1 MTCVVESI
9 PFGDLQQRLV
19 AKALATRIPLSA
31 TVEIIATCNFACQ
44 HCYIAPGA
52 AREDVMSVEHA
63 KHLFAQLAAAG
74 TLDVLLTGGEVFTH
88 RAFRE
93 IYLAAKRAGV
103 SVHLNTNGYLIG
115 ERWADFL
122 ADWPP
127 SSISISVYGLSNERY
142 EQVTRIPNAYD
153 RVMRAVDLLIA
164 RGLKVDLKCPAMTLT
179 ADFLPELRA
188 IAEAKGATFRYDPV
202 IVPHENGD
210 AAPVQL
216 QLAPQRV
223 VDLDET
229 MDPGL
234 ESWRPLLEDAT
245 SRPAA
250 NRVYTCGAGR
260 ISLHVNVHGNVTTCV
275 SSRQVLGNLLEE
287 SFETVWARL
296 GGKVAKR
303 FPEGHPCG
311 ACKFRSLCAGCP
323 ATVEAT
329 TGLPEGY
336 VQQYCK
342 ITHLRAY
349 RLGFH
354 PTGVPR
360 TVTEGIPAHV
370 VTPRSAV
377 ARALPVVG

>member
-1 MTCVVESI
+1 MNCVVESM
-9 PFGDLQQRLV
+9 PFSDLQQRLV
-19 AKALATRIPLSA
+19 SRALATRIPLSA
-31 TVEIIATCNFACQ
+31 TIEIIATCNFSCQ

-52 AREDVMSVEHA
+52 ARDDVMSPANA
-63 KHLFAQLAAAG
+63 KYVFAQLAAAG

-88 RAFRE
+88 RGFRE
-93 IYLAAKRAGV
+93 IYLAAKHAGLN
-103 SVHLNTNGYLIG
+103 VHLNTNGYLIG

-127 SSISISVYGLSNERY
+127 SSVSISVYGLSNERY
-142 EQVTRIPNAYD
+142 EQVTRIPNAYE
-153 RVMRAVDLLIA
+153 RVMRAVDLLVA
-164 RGLKVDLKCPAMTLT
+164 RDIPVDLKCPAMTLT
-179 ADFLPELRA
+179 VDFLPALRE

-202 IVPHENGD
+202 IVPHEGGD

-216 QLAPQRV
+216 QLAPRRV
-223 VDLDET
+223 VDLDEA

-234 ESWRPLLEDAT
+234 ATWRPVLEH
-245 SRPAA
+245 AA
-250 NRVYTCGAGR
+250 AQPVENRVYTCGAGR
-260 ISLHVNVHGNVTTCV
+260 VSLHVNVRGEVTTCV

-287 SFETVWARL
+287 DFETVWGRL

-311 ACKFRSLCAGCP
+311 TCRFRSVCAGCP
-323 ATVEAT
+323 ATVEST

-342 ITHLRAY
+342 ITHLRAH
-349 RLGFH
+349 RLGLH
-354 PTGVPR
+354 PTGIPR

-370 VTPRSAV
+370 VTPRAAV